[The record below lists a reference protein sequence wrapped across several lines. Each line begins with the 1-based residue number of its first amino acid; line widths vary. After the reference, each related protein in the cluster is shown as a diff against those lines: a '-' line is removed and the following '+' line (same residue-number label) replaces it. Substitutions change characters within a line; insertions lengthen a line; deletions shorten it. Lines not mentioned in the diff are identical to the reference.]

1 MSACQDLSLQERM
14 LLKFEAEE
22 FLYYEADLLDSRRF
36 DEWLN
41 LLADDIHYWMP
52 LRRTTQA
59 KEVKKEF
66 TAPGGMA
73 LFDDDKTILT
83 MRIQRLAIG
92 RAWAEDPPSRTR
104 RLISNVRIDSI
115 DGDELTVHSN
125 FKLYRTRLNSEEDSW
140 IGRREDTLRRSEGGF
155 LLCRR
160 HLFLEQTVILSQNLS
175 SLF

>member
-1 MSACQDLSLQERM
+1 MSAYQDLSLQERM

-59 KEVKKEF
+59 KEVEKEF

-73 LFDDDKTILT
+73 LFDDTK
-83 MRIQRLAIG
+83 
-92 RAWAEDPPSRTR
+92 P
-104 RLISNVRIDSI
+104 
-115 DGDELTVHSN
+115 
-125 FKLYRTRLNSEEDSW
+125 F
-140 IGRREDTLRRSEGGF
+140 
-155 LLCRR
+155 
-160 HLFLEQTVILSQNLS
+160 
-175 SLF
+175 

>member
-1 MSACQDLSLQERM
+1 MSAYQDLSLQERM

-59 KEVKKEF
+59 KEVEKEF
-66 TAPGGMA
+66 TAFGGMA

-115 DGDELTVHSN
+115 DEDEL
-125 FKLYRTRLNSEEDSW
+125 
-140 IGRREDTLRRSEGGF
+140 
-155 LLCRR
+155 
-160 HLFLEQTVILSQNLS
+160 LSLIHI
-175 SLF
+175 